1 MEIKNVL
8 AHTCFQRKK
17 GMERDTPL
25 SPKKC
30 RCRQYVTADQATIE
44 VARGLA
50 QYVVTFDKTIEVE
63 ETCSVCGGQDNLK
76 KTCKNCAGV
85 GVVKISQRV
94 QIKGQDIIRTVSE
107 DGTKNI
113 TTTQV
118 KKSPTIEKAHIERA
132 YVDGRRDE
140 QLRIEEYGALT
151 KDFISS
157 LIVGYEP
164 EDDRDKGT
172 GRRFDYGRS
181 V

>member
-1 MEIKNVL
+1 MEIKKVL

-30 RCRQYVTADQATIE
+30 RCRQYVTVSQAAAE
-44 VARGLA
+44 VALGMA
-50 QYVVTFDKTIEVE
+50 QYIVTLDKMIEVE
-63 ETCSVCGGQDNLK
+63 ETCAVCAGQDNLK
-76 KTCKNCAGV
+76 KSCKSCAGAGIV
-85 GVVKISQRV
+85 TLSKRV
-94 QIKGQDIIRTVSE
+94 QVRGQDIIRTVSE
-107 DGTKNI
+107 DGTKNT

-132 YVDGRRDE
+132 YVDDRRDE

-151 KDFISS
+151 KDFIQN
-157 LIVGYEP
+157 LVVGFEP
-164 EDDRDKGT
+164 VDDPKTGT
-172 GRRFDYGRS
+172 GRRYDYGRS

>member
-1 MEIKNVL
+1 MEIKKVI

-17 GMERDTPL
+17 GIERDTPL
-25 SPKKC
+25 SPSKC
-30 RCRQYVTADQATIE
+30 RCRQYVSANQAE
-44 VARGLA
+44 VEVSLGLA
-50 QYVVTFDKTIEVE
+50 QYVVVLDKTIELE
-63 ETCSVCGGQDNLK
+63 EVCRVCAAQDNLK
-76 KTCKNCAGV
+76 KTCKNCAGI

-164 EDDRDKGT
+164 EDNRDKGT